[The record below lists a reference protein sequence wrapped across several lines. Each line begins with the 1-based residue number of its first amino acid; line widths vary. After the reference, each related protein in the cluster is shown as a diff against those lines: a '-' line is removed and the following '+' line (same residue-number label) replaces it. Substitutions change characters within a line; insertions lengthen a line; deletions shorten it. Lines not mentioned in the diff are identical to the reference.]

1 MITSEGNIKSTR
13 EDKGKVGARI
23 ANQAHEATSKVN
35 GKPTVS
41 EINTLVVM
49 FNNGHLDESKQLA
62 LSFTQRYPRDGF
74 GWKVL
79 GAVFQQ
85 LGLFEQAHDALQK
98 AADFLPK
105 DSEAQYNLG
114 NFFYDQQQLDDA
126 AKYYKKAIKL
136 TPNFAKAHYNLGNVL
151 KSLNS
156 LEQAKASYK
165 CALRIEV
172 DNVQAMCNLAQ
183 VLYEQDFFSEAII
196 YFQQALSIQDNFSI
210 AYVGLGAAF
219 QATGQLPGAEANFRK
234 AIAINPNDAE
244 ALSNLGGVLKTLG
257 RLSEAETCYRALL
270 TITPENFDTYIKLG
284 SLLKSMGNIAESTA
298 CFKKALS
305 INSQLEEAQNDLGL
319 ALAEQGRYS
328 EAEACYQN
336 AIKIEPNFWKAY
348 NNLGLTLY
356 SMGRFNEA
364 EAAFDKA
371 ITLDANEALIY
382 SNLSLP
388 LVAQG
393 QIKRAEACLRRAIE
407 VNPEYVNAYINLGT
421 NYLAQGLAKEAE
433 SVFLQ
438 ALKFDQKSTKSKSN
452 LLFTLNYS
460 GGHSAESRLEQA
472 CQYGQIVDE
481 KVSYVFTSW
490 QQVPNVKRLKVGLV
504 SGDLRQH
511 PVAYFLENLAKH
523 IDSSRF
529 ELIAYTT
536 DIRED
541 ELTARLKPHFS
552 GWKSLVGLSDQ
563 AAAELIYN
571 QGIHILMDLSG
582 HTAENRLPIF
592 AYRPAPIQV
601 SWLGYFATTGMAS
614 MDFFIA
620 DKIGVPEQ
628 NKTQFI
634 EKVKYVPDTRLC
646 FTAPSSL
653 IDTSPLPALANGY
666 ITFASF
672 QTMVKAGDEVLALWA
687 EVLKAL
693 PTSRLRWQC
702 KSFADATVA
711 DDLRNR
717 LAKHGIEPDR
727 LILLGS
733 VSRDAYLEAHA
744 EVDMILDTFPY
755 PGGTTTCEALWMGVP
770 TLTLAGDTLIARQG
784 ASLMTAAGLGEWV
797 AESKKDYVSKALSI
811 ATDVHRLS
819 QMRVELREKVL
830 VSPLFNAPQFAKNM
844 ENALWEMWNEKS
856 MNHSKQNP
864 KQDEDDLV
872 LSQSADDKCAQSFNS
887 DLVIVSTTAYSE
899 SDFWAKSPLGL
910 SLPRHLKQSSR
921 FIVNVAFENSRS
933 LPEVLNEFIDQAND
947 DAVLI
952 FIQDNVWIDE
962 ANLADKV
969 IGGLS
974 EFDVIGVAGNH
985 RRLPN
990 QPSWAFLDT
999 QFTWDEEDNLS
1010 GQIAHG
1016 KNAFGEVEVFGKAP
1030 AECELLDGIFLATK
1044 KSTIALNNLRFD
1056 HQFDYDFFD
1065 MDFCRSARACGLKLG
1080 TWLISLTQQRAASIG
1095 SAYWREKYQ
1104 DYLNKWEQCTEAANE
1119 SEIQLSNSN
1128 NQELQ
1133 NVISE
1138 VFQMALEYQN
1148 AGQLEQAKQLYQEI
1162 LTIQPQHAG
1171 ASYNLN
1177 MITAQ
1182 IKVVDA
1188 GILPIF

>member
-1 MITSEGNIKSTR
+1 MITSEGKIKSIQKA
-13 EDKGKVGARI
+13 KGKAGARI
-23 ANQAHEATSKVN
+23 VNQAYEATLNVN
-35 GKPTVS
+35 GNPTVS
-41 EINTLVVM
+41 EINTLVAV
-49 FNNGHLDESKQLA
+49 FNNGHLAESKQLA
-62 LSFTQRYPRDGF
+62 LSFTQRYPQDGF

-79 GAVFQQ
+79 GAIFQK
-85 LGLFEQAHDALQK
+85 LGLFEQAHGALQK
-98 AADFLPK
+98 ASDLLPK

-136 TPNFAKAHYNLGNVL
+136 APNFAKAHYNLGNVF
-151 KSLNS
+151 KSQNS
-156 LEQAKASYK
+156 LEQAKVSYK
-165 CALRIEV
+165 CALRIEAN
-172 DNVQAMCNLAQ
+172 NVQAMCNLAQ
-183 VLYEQDFFSEAII
+183 ILYEQEFFSEAII
-196 YFQQALSIQDNFSI
+196 YFQQALNIQDNFSM

-219 QATGQLPGAEANFRK
+219 QAIEQLPEAEANFRK

-257 RLSEAETCYRALL
+257 RLSEAESCYRTLL
-270 TITPENFDTYIKLG
+270 TIAPENFDAYIKLG
-284 SLLKSMGNIAESTA
+284 SLLKSMGNSAESTS

-305 INSQLEEAQNDLGL
+305 LNSQQEEAQNDLGL
-319 ALAEQGRYS
+319 ALAEQGRYF
-328 EAEACYQN
+328 EAEVCYQN
-336 AIKIEPNFWKAY
+336 AIKIAPSFWKAY

-356 SMGRFNEA
+356 AMGRFNEA
-364 EAAFDKA
+364 ETAFNKA
-371 ITLDANEALIY
+371 VELNANEALIY
-382 SNLSLP
+382 SNLSLS

-393 QIKRAEACLRRAIE
+393 KIKSAESCLRKAIE
-407 VNPEYVNAYINLGT
+407 VNPDYVNAYINLGT

-433 SVFLQ
+433 FVFLQ
-438 ALKFDQKSTKSKSN
+438 ALKIDQSSTKSKSN

-460 GGHSAESRLEQA
+460 GEHSAEYRLEQA

-490 QQVPNVKRLKVGLV
+490 QQVYDVKRLKVGLV

-529 ELIAYTT
+529 ELIAFTT

-563 AAAELIYN
+563 AAAELIHN

-628 NKTQFI
+628 NKAQFV

-653 IDTSPLPALANGY
+653 IDISPLPALANGY

-672 QTMVKAGDEVLALWA
+672 QTMVKAGDEVFALWA

-711 DDLRNR
+711 DDLRSR
-717 LAKHGIEPDR
+717 LAKYGIEPDR

-733 VSRDAYLEAHA
+733 VSRDAYFKAHA

-784 ASLMTAAGLGEWV
+784 ASMMTAAGLSEWV
-797 AESKKDYVSKALSI
+797 AESKKDYLNKALSM
-811 ATDVHRLS
+811 ATDVNRLS
-819 QMRVELREKVL
+819 QLRMQLRETVL
-830 VSPLFNAPQFAKNM
+830 VSPLFNAPEFAKNM
-844 ENALWEMWNEKS
+844 EKVLWEMWNEKS
-856 MNHSKQNP
+856 VNHLKQNV
-864 KQDEDDLV
+864 KQSEDDLV
-872 LSQSADDKCAQSFNS
+872 LSKNTDETCTQSLKS

-899 SDFWAKSPLGL
+899 SDFWIKSPLGL
-910 SLPRHLKQSSR
+910 SLPRHLKQNSR
-921 FIVNVAFENSRS
+921 FIVNVAFESSRS
-933 LPEVLNEFIDQAND
+933 LPEVFNEFIDQVND

-962 ANLADKV
+962 ANLADEV
-969 IGGLS
+969 IKGLD

-999 QFTWDEEDNLS
+999 QFTWDKDDNLS

-1044 KSTIALNNLRFD
+1044 KSTLALNNLRFD
-1056 HQFDYDFFD
+1056 CRFDEYFFD

-1080 TWLISLTQQRAASIG
+1080 TWLVSLTQQRVASIG
-1095 SAYWREKYQ
+1095 SAHWREKYQ
-1104 DYLNKWEQCTEAANE
+1104 DYLNKWEQCTEVAND
-1119 SEIQLSNSN
+1119 SEIQLSDSN

-1138 VFQMALEYQN
+1138 VFQMALECQN
-1148 AGQLEQAKQLYQEI
+1148 AGEHEQAKQLYQEI
-1162 LTIQPQHAG
+1162 LAIQPQHA
-1171 ASYNLN
+1171 AANYNLN
-1177 MITAQ
+1177 MIAAQ
-1182 IKVVDA
+1182 IKFAEA
-1188 GILPIF
+1188 GVPPIF